1 MKIFSKYGLITAII
15 LIVAV
20 LSADKAEASFFE
32 RAKDIYNVPEKIDQL
47 QQEYNAAKQV
57 MEEQIAAQQA
67 QLEQSRKQAEEL
79 LDRQNTL
86 QESNE
91 YYQQQNE
98 QYREQTNRLI
108 AENENLLL
116 KMEKMEQDRKTLY
129 QKLVIAFAAFITLL
143 LLYTLSVRIWRY
155 IVWRKQGRTRS
166 VQLP

>member
-1 MKIFSKYGLITAII
+1 MKIFSKYGLIAAII
-15 LIVAV
+15 LIVTV

-32 RAKDIYNVPEKIDQL
+32 RAKDIYNVPEKIDLL

-57 MEEQIAAQQA
+57 MEDQIAAQQE

-79 LDRQNTL
+79 LNRQNTL

-91 YYQQQNE
+91 YYRQQNE
-98 QYREQTNRLI
+98 QYREQANMLI

-129 QKLVIAFAAFITLL
+129 QKLVIAVAAFITLL

>member
-1 MKIFSKYGLITAII
+1 MNIFSKYGLITAII
-15 LIVAV
+15 LIVTV

-57 MEEQIAAQQA
+57 MEDQIAAQQE

-79 LDRQNTL
+79 LNRQNTL

-91 YYQQQNE
+91 YYRQQNE

-129 QKLVIAFAAFITLL
+129 QKLVIAVAAFITLL